1 MGGDEFTAILEGDD
15 YMRQDE
21 LLASF
26 EKQVLTNLQAN
37 GTVVAFG
44 CARFVP
50 RQDSSISMVFER
62 ADAAMYQ
69 EKDLLKHLNSEGDEG
84 EDNVADAYQARDLE
98 DISVI
103 SVRRH
108 ILIADDMEVSRG
120 ILGDLL
126 ADDYDVYFATDG
138 VECLEM
144 LRNHKNEIAV
154 LLLDLYMPN
163 MSGREVIAQM
173 QVDEDLMSI
182 PVIVLSVDE
191 QAELDSLRIG
201 AMDFIPKPYPDI
213 EIVKARIAKC
223 IELSEDRDLI
233 RHTERDKLTGLL
245 NRDYFFRYVSR
256 LDHIYKDT
264 TLDAVVCDVNRFY
277 AINQQYGRQ
286 FGDRLLSAIGAALR
300 KLARQTGGIGCRQ
313 GGDTF
318 LLYCPHQQD
327 YASLLR
333 QFTADVFADKEMADR
348 VSLRFGVFVNAKR
361 EPDPEERFARASAA
375 AERIKDDP
383 DTVCGYDGET

>member
-1 MGGDEFTAILEGDD
+1 MYERKKRMKEAFSPDSEPSGSDLQPQVIPAI
-15 YMRQDE
+15 
-21 LLASF
+21 
-26 EKQVLTNLQAN
+26 
-37 GTVVAFG
+37 
-44 CARFVP
+44 
-50 RQDSSISMVFER
+50 
-62 ADAAMYQ
+62 
-69 EKDLLKHLNSEGDEG
+69 
-84 EDNVADAYQARDLE
+84 NVRKA
-98 DISVI
+98 V
-103 SVRRH
+103 
-108 ILIADDMEVSRG
+108 LIADDIEMNRE

-126 ADDYDVYFATDG
+126 QEDYDIFYAADG
-138 VECLEM
+138 VETLQV
-144 LRNHKNEIAV
+144 LRDHTGEIDLV
-154 LLLDLYMPN
+154 LLDLIMPN
-163 MSGREVIAQM
+163 MSGREVIAEM

-182 PVIVLSVDE
+182 PVIILTVDQE
-191 QAELDSLRIG
+191 AELDCLRIG

-256 LDHIYKDT
+256 LDHIYRDT

-383 DTVCGYDGET
+383 NTVCGYDGET